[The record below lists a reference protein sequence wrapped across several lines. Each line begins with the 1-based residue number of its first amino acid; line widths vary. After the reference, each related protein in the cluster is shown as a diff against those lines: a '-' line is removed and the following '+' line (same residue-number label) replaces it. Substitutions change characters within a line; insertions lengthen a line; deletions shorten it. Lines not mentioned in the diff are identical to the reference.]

1 MLDEFA
7 KVHPRIIFTIKELD
21 KKINYLG
28 ISVEKVHN
36 RLKLGIYVNLQP
48 QT

>member
-1 MLDEFA
+1 
-7 KVHPRIIFTIKELD
+7 
-21 KKINYLG
+21 LG

-48 QT
+48 QTWLYTMAHVTRMNTKKLL